1 MNVERMVADRIAA
14 DSAVQALVS
23 TRVYQLK
30 LPQRPTLPAIRVQ
43 LIDEPETYHL
53 RGEDSVTRARV
64 QVDAYVWE
72 VGVTD
77 PYASVEA
84 VADAARDALV
94 GEPFTTGGRT
104 GSAFRETRSVIYE
117 GEELR
122 LIRVTQDFTVWS
134 KATN

>member
-1 MNVERMVADRIAA
+1 MVADRIAA
-14 DSAVQALVS
+14 DSGVQALVG

-43 LIDEPETYHL
+43 LIDEPESYHL
-53 RGEDSVTRARV
+53 RGDVDLTRARV

-72 VGVTD
+72 VGVTGYD

-94 GEPFTTGGRT
+94 GEPFTSGGRS
-104 GSAFRETRSVIYE
+104 GSAFRETRTVLYE

-134 KATN
+134 KAN